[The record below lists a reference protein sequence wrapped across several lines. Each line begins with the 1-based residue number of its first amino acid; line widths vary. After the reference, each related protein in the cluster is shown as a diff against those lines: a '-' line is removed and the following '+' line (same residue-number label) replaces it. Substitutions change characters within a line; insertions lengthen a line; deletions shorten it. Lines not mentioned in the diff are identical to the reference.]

1 MSHHNFS
8 QLCIAFSDVSM
19 YFCFLKLMVFGTLDF
34 NVGKKKKKKR
44 QVQTLAL

>member
-8 QLCIAFSDVSM
+8 QLCIAFSDVFM

-34 NVGKKKKKKR
+34 NVEKKKKKK